1 MNKKQTILS
10 SWIYGKEDYQQM
22 FALTED
28 DLNKR
33 ILDYPG
39 NLSTFNAQMYHDGF
53 SVVSGDV
60 AYDSQPDDI
69 QPYIDEVFKLHVG
82 DLKSLTNRLKDPSES
97 NFNAIVDTWTVRKE
111 MFEKDYSAGYQQQRY
126 RSMQLP
132 TLPFPDHH
140 FELLLC
146 SDLVFH
152 TKLLESNS
160 VTDCVSEL
168 CRVAEEVRIFPLLNQ
183 AGEISAAL
191 GPVMLYL
198 QQKNFGVEVR
208 QVAFEK
214 IKGGNAMLRIW
225 AKECHI
231 ER

>member
-39 NLSTFNAQMYHDGF
+39 NLSTFNAQMYYDGF
-53 SVVSGDV
+53 PVISGDV

-140 FELLLC
+140 F
-146 SDLVFH
+146 
-152 TKLLESNS
+152 
-160 VTDCVSEL
+160 
-168 CRVAEEVRIFPLLNQ
+168 
-183 AGEISAAL
+183 
-191 GPVMLYL
+191 
-198 QQKNFGVEVR
+198 
-208 QVAFEK
+208 
-214 IKGGNAMLRIW
+214 
-225 AKECHI
+225 
-231 ER
+231 